1 MLANMES
8 LQATGV
14 HGLAE
19 QAMQIRALELLL
31 LELYRENKLFGTVHT
46 CVGQEFC
53 ASCLHPHLDPER
65 DVFVGSHRSHGHY
78 LAFGGPLRPFLAEL
92 MGRQGALC
100 QGRGGTQHLCFQRF
114 FTSGIQAGGSL
125 WATGLAWAQ
134 KLQGQKGGLTVV
146 QLGDGTLGEGALY
159 EAFTFAALLK
169 APILFY
175 LEWNG
180 CAQSTDTS
188 TTTPGDI
195 LTRARGFGL
204 EAHRHADQR
213 PQELFEHLGS
223 VVERVRLGVP
233 TLQIVDTQRL
243 LAHSKGDDP
252 RTEEELARLWQNDPL
267 SRYLED
273 EPGAQQRYQEIS
285 QRLAEEARQVDL
297 WPAVSPGSDGALAPM
312 EGELCSSDLCRES
325 HTMVVESL
333 NQQLHSLM
341 QDDGR
346 IVLLGEDI
354 ADPYG
359 GAFKVTRG
367 LSTRFPQRVFSTPI
381 AEAAIVGTGN
391 GLALAGMRPI
401 AEVMFADFATLACDQ
416 MINHAAKF
424 RYMYG
429 GRFGCPLLLRLV
441 SGGGRGYG
449 PTHSQSMEN
458 LFFGIAGLRILAL
471 SRRHNAGD
479 LLGRI
484 LSQSQDP
491 TILVE
496 HKRLY
501 AQRQAVSPPLD
512 LTFQETRAH
521 NGDFP
526 SLYYQASMPQVTLV
540 SYGGCADIVEEAV
553 TDLFIEHEINCDF
566 IVLTQLWPLVVDE
579 VLHSVARSGRLLVVE
594 EGNADYGVGAAVLA
608 KVAGSLAFR
617 GRALGAQVTPIPSAR
632 HLEQEA
638 LPGPRRVV
646 ESVLELL

>member
-1 MLANMES
+1 MLACMES

-14 HGLAE
+14 QGLAE

-65 DVFVGSHRSHGHY
+65 DVFVGSHRAHGHY
-78 LAFGGPLRPFLAEL
+78 LAFGGPLKPFLAEL
-92 MGRQGALC
+92 MGREGALC
-100 QGRGGTQHLCFQRF
+100 QGRGGTQHLSFQRF

-134 KLQGQKGGLTVV
+134 KLEAKGGLAVV

-159 EAFTFAALLK
+159 EAFTFAALLR

-180 CAQSTDTS
+180 CAQSTDTT
-188 TTTPGDI
+188 TTTPGDV

-204 EAHRHADQR
+204 EAHRHSDQN
-213 PQELFEHLGS
+213 PQDLLEHLGS
-223 VVERVRLGVP
+223 IIERVRQGVP

-252 RTEEELARLWQNDPL
+252 RSEDELARLRQSDPL
-267 SRYLED
+267 TCYLER
-273 EPGAQQRYQEIS
+273 EPGAHQRYQEI
-285 QRLAEEARQVDL
+285 AEQMAEVARSVEALPRV
-297 WPAVSPGSDGALAPM
+297 ARGHDGALVRLPGVIA
-312 EGELCSSDLCRES
+312 SSDLCRASEG
-325 HTMVVESL
+325 MVVESL
-333 NQQLHSLM
+333 NQELHRRM
-341 QDDGR
+341 QVDER
-346 IVLLGEDI
+346 IILLGEDL

-367 LSTRFPQRVFSTPI
+367 LSTRFPERVFSTPI
-381 AEAAIVGTGN
+381 AEAAIVGTSN
-391 GLALAGMRPI
+391 GLALAGLRPV
-401 AEVMFADFATLACDQ
+401 AEIMFADFATLACDQ
-416 MINHAAKF
+416 VVNHAAKF
-424 RYMYG
+424 RFMYG

-458 LFFGIAGLRILAL
+458 LFFGIAGLRLLAL

-479 LLGRI
+479 LLGHI

-496 HKRLY
+496 NKRLY
-501 AQRQAVSPPLD
+501 AQRQAVAPPLD
-512 LTFQETRAH
+512 LTFQETRAQH
-521 NGDFP
+521 GDFP
-526 SLYYQASMPQVTLV
+526 SLYYQVAEPQVTLV
-540 SYGGCADIVEEAV
+540 SYGGCVDVVEEALSE
-553 TDLFIEHEINCDF
+553 LFVEHEINCDF

-594 EGNADYGVGAAVLA
+594 EGNADYGVGAAILA
-608 KVAGSLAFR
+608 RVAGSMSFR
-617 GRALGAQVTPIPSAR
+617 GRALGAQATPIPSAR
-632 HLEQEA
+632 HLEEEA
-638 LPGPRRVV
+638 LPNSSRVV
-646 ESVLELL
+646 QSVLELL